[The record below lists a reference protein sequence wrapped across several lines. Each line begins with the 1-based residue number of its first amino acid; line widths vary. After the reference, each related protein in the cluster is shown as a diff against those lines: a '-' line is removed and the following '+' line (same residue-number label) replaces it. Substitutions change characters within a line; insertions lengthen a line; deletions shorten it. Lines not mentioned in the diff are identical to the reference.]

1 MNPSPSAS
9 RIREAPRNGGFPT
22 IKSACD
28 HSARRGLVH
37 SQSREQVADL
47 GFEAFEEFEGNVE
60 EVARAAGVV
69 KDAEFAEFVVE
80 RGYGLAGCFGV
91 AGFVEL
97 GGGSFDSIPLF
108 AEGLDDGWA
117 DEALHG
123 AARGV
128 VRTGLVALAGVE
140 SLFKQGAENPP

>member
-1 MNPSPSAS
+1 M
-9 RIREAPRNGGFPT
+9 
-22 IKSACD
+22 
-28 HSARRGLVH
+28 
-37 SQSREQVADL
+37 
-47 GFEAFEEFEGNVE
+47 
-60 EVARAAGVV
+60 
-69 KDAEFAEFVVE
+69 VE
-80 RGYGLAGCFGV
+80 RGYGLAGCLGV

-97 GGGSFDSIPLF
+97 GGGGFDGVPLF